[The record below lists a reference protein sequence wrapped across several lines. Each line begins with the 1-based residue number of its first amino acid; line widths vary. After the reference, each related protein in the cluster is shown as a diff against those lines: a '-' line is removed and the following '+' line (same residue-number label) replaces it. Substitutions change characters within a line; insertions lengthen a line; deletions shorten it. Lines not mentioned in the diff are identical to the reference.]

1 MSEKSKL
8 GLKLAWHI
16 VSILMSIVAIVFLVW
31 FFFVK

>member
-16 VSILMSIVAIVFLVW
+16 ASSLMSIVAIVFLVW